1 MINVNIRESVLGK
14 LKDNNYILE
23 HRSKQLSIRGF
34 FGEPLCEMIYLEET
48 NEILVMTET
57 TFKYGKKV
65 ESIEFDINQGFIVF
79 LSSEIGKKMEKIK
92 VTEK

>member
-1 MINVNIRESVLGK
+1 MINVNIKERILEK
-14 LKDNNYILE
+14 LKDSNYILE

-34 FGEPLCEMIYLEET
+34 FGEPLCEIIYLEET

-65 ESIEFDINQGFIVF
+65 ESIEFDINQGFIIY
-79 LSSEIGKKMEKIK
+79 LSSEMGKKMEKIK

>member
-1 MINVNIRESVLGK
+1 MVNVDIKERSLEK

-23 HRSKQLSIRGF
+23 HRSKQLSIRGV

-65 ESIEFDINQGFIVF
+65 ESIELDTNQGFIVF

>member
-1 MINVNIRESVLGK
+1 MMNVNIKERILEK
-14 LKDNNYILE
+14 LKDSNYILE

-34 FGEPLCEMIYLEET
+34 FGEPLCEIIYLEET

-65 ESIEFDINQGFIVF
+65 ESLEFDTNQGFIIY
-79 LSSEIGKKMEKIK
+79 LSSKMGKKMEKIK

>member
-1 MINVNIRESVLGK
+1 MINVNIRES
-14 LKDNNYILE
+14 
-23 HRSKQLSIRGF
+23 GF

>member
-1 MINVNIRESVLGK
+1 MINVNIKERILEK
-14 LKDNNYILE
+14 LKDSNYILE

-34 FGEPLCEMIYLEET
+34 FGEPLCEIIYLEET

-65 ESIEFDINQGFIVF
+65 ESIEFDINQGFIIY
-79 LSSEIGKKMEKIK
+79 LSSEMGTKMEKIK

>member
-1 MINVNIRESVLGK
+1 MINVNIKERILEK
-14 LKDNNYILE
+14 LKDSNYILE

-34 FGEPLCEMIYLEET
+34 FGEPLCEIIYLEET

-65 ESIEFDINQGFIVF
+65 ESIEFDINQGFIIY
-79 LSSEIGKKMEKIK
+79 LSSKMGKKMEKIK

>member
-1 MINVNIRESVLGK
+1 MINVNIKERILEK
-14 LKDNNYILE
+14 LKDSNYILE

-65 ESIEFDINQGFIVF
+65 ESIEFDINQGFIIY
-79 LSSEIGKKMEKIK
+79 LSSEMGKKMEKIK

>member
-1 MINVNIRESVLGK
+1 MVNVDIKERSLEK

-23 HRSKQLSIRGF
+23 HRSNQLTIRGF
-34 FGEPLCEMIYLEET
+34 YGKTLCEVIYLEET
-48 NEILVMTET
+48 NAIIVMTED

-65 ESIEFDINQGFIVF
+65 ESIEFDTNQGLIIY
-79 LSSEIGKKMEKIK
+79 LSSKMGKKMEKIK